1 MLPLPEACVEDVDE
15 AAEESFEPLELMPE
29 EEQLLLDMAPLDD
42 VLLVLLLL
50 FADGIAD
57 APPAMLGR

>member
-1 MLPLPEACVEDVDE
+1 MLPLTEACVEDVDE

-29 EEQLLLDMAPLDD
+29 EEQLLLDKAPLD

>member
-29 EEQLLLDMAPLDD
+29 EEQLLLDKAPLD

-57 APPAMLGR
+57 APPAMFGR

>member
-29 EEQLLLDMAPLDD
+29 EEQLLLDKAPLD

>member
-29 EEQLLLDMAPLDD
+29 EEQLLLDKAPLD
-42 VLLVLLLL
+42 VLLVLLLV

>member
-1 MLPLPEACVEDVDE
+1 MLPLTEACVEDVDE

-57 APPAMLGR
+57 APPAMFGR